1 MHSQKNPLFA
11 KIRGLTTSLVFCSL
25 VALAAHAPQSWASE
39 VDTFN
44 HRFEPLEDSLE
55 RLDKKLNTLFLEALS
70 AANEKAGCDESRLY
84 RQLRKKFKNHVF
96 DEFNKWL
103 LDNIHLFDHIRT
115 PVERTIY
122 KDFNFFQSPIQGG
135 FARIIRDPTGK
146 ILNVNGK
153 RVGNDK
159 FEHMMGSGYRYFK
172 KHYLKG
178 NPIEDSLN
186 IGWKAETG
194 MLGALMT
201 GVMSYGD
208 LVANFQGMRF
218 WNHMLQQH
226 DDVFGENIGPY
237 IVCQNHQ
244 WKKAKSITLATYVDD
259 AMDESINCSR
269 FRTPK
274 MVIDVKN
281 RLKDYQARDQ
291 QNRSY
296 SCPMFPEKLEAMTKK
311 YSPWLEWM
319 INTDGHAS
327 MKELTKRP

>member
-1 MHSQKNPLFA
+1 MHHQKNPLFA
-11 KIRGLTTSLVFCSL
+11 KLRGLASGLFFSSVLVLTAYSS
-25 VALAAHAPQSWASE
+25 PIGASE

-44 HRFEPLEDSLE
+44 QRFVPLEDSLE
-55 RLDKKLNTLFLEALS
+55 ILDEKLNTLFVEALS
-70 AANEKAGCDESRLY
+70 ESNQKAGCDEKRLY
-84 RQLRKKFKNHVF
+84 RKLRDRFQNHVF
-96 DEFNKWL
+96 DIFNKWL
-103 LDNIHLFDHIRT
+103 IDNIHLVDHIRT
-115 PVERTIY
+115 PVEQTIY
-122 KDFNFFQSPIQGG
+122 KDFNIFQSPIQGG
-135 FARIIRDPTGK
+135 FARIFRDPTGK
-146 ILNVNGK
+146 VLNVNGK

-159 FEHMMGSGYRYFK
+159 FEHMMGSGFKYFK

-186 IGWKAETG
+186 IGWRAETG

-201 GVMSYGD
+201 GVMSYAD
-208 LVANFQGMRF
+208 MVANFQGMRF

-226 DDVFGENIGPY
+226 NDVFGENIGPY
-237 IVCQNHQ
+237 VVCQNNQ

-281 RLKDYQARDQ
+281 RLKDYQAHDK

-296 SCPMFPEKLEAMTKK
+296 RCPMFPEKLEAMTQK